1 MPSVLELY
9 EKLKPKLGEDEA
21 RSLLE
26 YVESTVEQRAAT
38 KSDLERNSGE
48 LREEIRRVEGE
59 LREEIRRV
67 EGELREEIRR
77 VEGKLREEIRQ
88 VEVKLREEINQ
99 LDGKLQTTESA
110 LRREIHQVREDMQ
123 SMKADLIKWSFV
135 FWVGAVAALSGV
147 MFALLRDLG
156 PR

>member
-9 EKLKPKLGEDEA
+9 EKLKPKLGEQET

-38 KSDLERNSGE
+38 KADLERNTGE

-77 VEGKLREEIRQ
+77 VEGELREAIRRGEGALREEMHSMRADLFK
-88 VEVKLREEINQ
+88 EM
-99 LDGKLQTTESA
+99 
-110 LRREIHQVREDMQ
+110 H

-135 FWVGAVAALSGV
+135 FWMGAVVALSGV
-147 MFALLRDLG
+147 AFTLLRLFG

>member
-9 EKLKPKLGEDEA
+9 EKLKPKLGEEEA

-26 YVESTVEQRAAT
+26 YVTSTVEQRAAT
-38 KSDLERNSGE
+38 KADLERNAGELREEIRRVEGE

-77 VEGKLREEIRQ
+77 VEGKLREEM
-88 VEVKLREEINQ
+88 
-99 LDGKLQTTESA
+99 
-110 LRREIHQVREDMQ
+110 H
-123 SMKADLIKWSFV
+123 SMRADLIKWSFV
-135 FWVGAVAALSGV
+135 FWAGAVAALSGIL
-147 MFALLRDLG
+147 FALLRTLG

>member
-9 EKLKPKLGEDEA
+9 EKLKPKLGEEEA

-26 YVESTVEQRAAT
+26 YVTSAVEQRAAT
-38 KSDLERNSGE
+38 KADLERNAGELREEIRRVEGE

-77 VEGKLREEIRQ
+77 VEGKLREEM
-88 VEVKLREEINQ
+88 
-99 LDGKLQTTESA
+99 
-110 LRREIHQVREDMQ
+110 H
-123 SMKADLIKWSFV
+123 SMRADLIKWSFV
-135 FWVGAVAALSGV
+135 FWAGAVAALSGIL
-147 MFALLRDLG
+147 FALLRTLG

>member
-38 KSDLERNSGE
+38 KSDLERNS
-48 LREEIRRVEGE
+48 GE

>member
-1 MPSVLELY
+1 MLYLGQPMPSVLELY
-9 EKLKPKLGEDEA
+9 EKLKPKLGEQET

-38 KSDLERNSGE
+38 KADLERNTGE
-48 LREEIRRVEGE
+48 LREEIRRREGE

-77 VEGKLREEIRQ
+77 VEGALREEMHSMRADLFK
-88 VEVKLREEINQ
+88 EM
-99 LDGKLQTTESA
+99 
-110 LRREIHQVREDMQ
+110 H

-135 FWVGAVAALSGV
+135 FWMGAVVALSGV
-147 MFALLRDLG
+147 AFTLLRLFG

>member
-9 EKLKPKLGEDEA
+9 EKLKPKLGEQET

-38 KSDLERNSGE
+38 KADLERNTGE
-48 LREEIRRVEGE
+48 LREEIRRREGE

-77 VEGKLREEIRQ
+77 VEGALREEMHSMRADLFK
-88 VEVKLREEINQ
+88 EM
-99 LDGKLQTTESA
+99 
-110 LRREIHQVREDMQ
+110 H

-135 FWVGAVAALSGV
+135 FWMGAVVALSGV
-147 MFALLRDLG
+147 AFTLLRLFG

>member
-9 EKLKPKLGEDEA
+9 EKLKPKLGEQET

-26 YVESTVEQRAAT
+26 YVESTVERRAAT
-38 KSDLERNSGE
+38 KADLERNTGE
-48 LREEIRRVEGE
+48 LREEIRRREGE

-77 VEGKLREEIRQ
+77 VEGALREEMHSMRADLFK
-88 VEVKLREEINQ
+88 EM
-99 LDGKLQTTESA
+99 
-110 LRREIHQVREDMQ
+110 H

-135 FWVGAVAALSGV
+135 FWMGAVVALSGV
-147 MFALLRDLG
+147 AFTLLRLFG

>member
-67 EGELREEIRR
+67 EN
-77 VEGKLREEIRQ
+77 KLREEIH
-88 VEVKLREEINQ
+88 
-99 LDGKLQTTESA
+99 S
-110 LRREIHQVREDMQ
+110 VRERH
-123 SMKADLIKWSFV
+123 A
-135 FWVGAVAALSGV
+135 
-147 MFALLRDLG
+147 RDER
-156 PR
+156 PT